1 MRILKKKIII
11 NPLEK
16 VDFFSVLIS
25 SGIFTGFFPFASGTV
40 GSLFGL
46 VFFII
51 PGFSDIFVL
60 SAITIAV
67 FVLSIYTSERMMK
80 RYGDDPSVV
89 VIDEIIGMWITV
101 LIVIIWFSESIALTP
116 LALMISF
123 LAFRIFDIFKLFP
136 ANYFDKM
143 KSGFGIVMDDVVSGI
158 YAGVLS
164 SLVIILI
171 KKLF

>member
-1 MRILKKKIII
+1 MI
-11 NPLEK
+11 
-16 VDFFSVLIS
+16 
-25 SGIFTGFFPFASGTV
+25 
-40 GSLFGL
+40 
-46 VFFII
+46 
-51 PGFSDIFVL
+51 
-60 SAITIAV
+60 
-67 FVLSIYTSERMMK
+67 K

-101 LIVIIWFSESIALTP
+101 LIVIIWFSESVALTP

-158 YAGVLS
+158 YAGILS